1 MVTGVSI
8 NLGRVGSPVT
18 SVTML
23 VISSTW
29 VAHINFMYG
38 EYPSD
43 KSKNYNWEYTKGSAF
58 DLVHDLVDINTAG
71 IGKLAVVTV
80 PTGVQQHP
88 VVLINFAIIIS
99 TAADISFTT
108 LSSLG

>member
-1 MVTGVSI
+1 MVTDVSI

-43 KSKNYNWEYTKGSAF
+43 KTQEH
-58 DLVHDLVDINTAG
+58 LHL
-71 IGKLAVVTV
+71 
-80 PTGVQQHP
+80 GVNH
-88 VVLINFAIIIS
+88 
-99 TAADISFTT
+99 
-108 LSSLG
+108 

>member
-1 MVTGVSI
+1 MQSEFTWKKTASLCLHSGQGLSLDLGRDCSCEFKALALMMGTEKDVSI

-29 VAHINFMYG
+29 VAHINFMHG

-43 KSKNYNWEYTKGSAF
+43 R
-58 DLVHDLVDINTAG
+58 
-71 IGKLAVVTV
+71 
-80 PTGVQQHP
+80 
-88 VVLINFAIIIS
+88 
-99 TAADISFTT
+99 
-108 LSSLG
+108 

>member
-1 MVTGVSI
+1 MVTEQDVSI

-38 EYPSD
+38 EYPFD
-43 KSKNYNWEYTKGSAF
+43 KSKNYIWEETIESAY

-71 IGKLAVVTV
+71 IGKLPVIAV
-80 PTGVQQHP
+80 PTGVQEHP
-88 VVLINFAIIIS
+88 VVLINVQL
-99 TAADISFTT
+99 
-108 LSSLG
+108 LSALPQI

>member
-29 VAHINFMYG
+29 VAHINFIDG
-38 EYPSD
+38 EYPEYYSSD
-43 KSKNYNWEYTKGSAF
+43 K
-58 DLVHDLVDINTAG
+58 
-71 IGKLAVVTV
+71 
-80 PTGVQQHP
+80 
-88 VVLINFAIIIS
+88 
-99 TAADISFTT
+99 
-108 LSSLG
+108 

>member
-1 MVTGVSI
+1 MVTEQDVSI

-38 EYPSD
+38 KYPSD
-43 KSKNYNWEYTKGSAF
+43 K
-58 DLVHDLVDINTAG
+58 
-71 IGKLAVVTV
+71 
-80 PTGVQQHP
+80 
-88 VVLINFAIIIS
+88 
-99 TAADISFTT
+99 
-108 LSSLG
+108 

>member
-1 MVTGVSI
+1 MVTEQDVSI

-29 VAHINFMYG
+29 VAHMNFPYG
-38 EYPSD
+38 EYPSA
-43 KSKNYNWEYTKGSAF
+43 KSKYDIWEYTIESAF

-71 IGKLAVVTV
+71 IGKLAVITV

-88 VVLINFAIIIS
+88 VVLINVQS
-99 TAADISFTT
+99 
-108 LSSLG
+108 